1 MKIHDLNKKINKCN
15 NRLDP
20 TDKMISEPEMLQYK
34 VPKLKQK
41 GKKNWENEMTPQ
53 TGGKGREV
61 KEDKKSEKAMKVFQM

>member
-41 GKKNWENEMTPQ
+41 GKKI
-53 TGGKGREV
+53 GK
-61 KEDKKSEKAMKVFQM
+61 MK